1 MIFWHVFKQSIQL
14 PRKKAMFT
22 LNRIGMDIVVF
33 YMFILLCFV
42 SIPSFIQQITQT
54 NSYINDLNIVFQI
67 IYFFIFFYLP
77 LNLIVFSFLSLIAY
91 IGIGLSKLMHRKLHY
106 SILWK
111 MCAFATTLPFI
122 IYTIIALF
130 YPLSI
135 SFLWLFILYTLILLI
150 KMISIYPK
158 RKVRPSNKK

>member
-1 MIFWHVFKQSIQL
+1 MIFWHIFIESMKL
-14 PRKKAMFT
+14 PRKKSMFK

-33 YMFILLCFV
+33 YLFILLLIV

-54 NSYINDLNIVFQI
+54 NSYINDLNTVFQI

-77 LNLIVFSFLSLIAY
+77 LNVIVFSFLSLIAY
-91 IGIGLSKLMHRKLHY
+91 IVLGITRLMQRKLRF

-111 MCAFATTLPFI
+111 MSAFTTTLPFI

-130 YPLSI
+130 LPI
-135 SFLWLFILYTLILLI
+135 DIEFLWLFILYTLILLI

-158 RKVRPSNKK
+158 RRIRS

>member
-1 MIFWHVFKQSIQL
+1 MIFWHTFKESIKL
-14 PRKKAMFT
+14 PSKQAMFK

-33 YMFILLCFV
+33 YMFILLALV
-42 SIPSFIQQITQT
+42 SIPSFIQQITQA

-77 LNLIVFSFLSLIAY
+77 LNVIVFSFLSLIAY
-91 IGIGLSKLMHRKLHY
+91 IGLGITKLMHRKLRF

-111 MCAFATTLPFI
+111 MSAFTTTVPFI
-122 IYTIIALF
+122 IYTIVGLF
-130 YPLSI
+130 FPI
-135 SFLWLFILYTLILLI
+135 NITFLWLFILYTLILLI

-158 RKVRPSNKK
+158 RRIRSK

>member
-1 MIFWHVFKQSIQL
+1 MIFWHTFRESIKL
-14 PRKKAMFT
+14 PSKKSMFT

-33 YMFILLCFV
+33 HMFILLFFV
-42 SIPSFIQQITQT
+42 SIPSFIQQVTQA

-77 LNLIVFSFLSLIAY
+77 LNVIVFSFLSLIAY
-91 IGIGLSKLMHRKLHY
+91 IGLGITKLMKRKLRF

-111 MCAFATTLPFI
+111 MGAFTTTLPLI
-122 IYTIIALF
+122 VYTIVALF
-130 YPLSI
+130 FPIDI

-158 RKVRPSNKK
+158 RRTRSK